1 MKKLFFSLLVIG
13 FLTSALTISVQA
25 FNMTIAPAKKVF
37 EMNRGETKDYTIVF
51 RNDFDA
57 AQYQVKVVDFV
68 YNESGVRNF
77 VEQDELA
84 DPNQSMTTWVQLGVD
99 RFEADKGVDNKIPV
113 RISIPENAAYGDHFG
128 VVLIEKFVE
137 STDGGTGPVTV
148 GGSIASVLALKVLG
162 GKSIKAGG
170 LVDFQ
175 VTSQERARNTVNFD
189 VKFNNTGNEFF
200 SVLAEI
206 EVFESAD
213 DEKPVKSLS
222 RDFTIFPNVV
232 REVKIPLG
240 DLGDDF
246 GEKEYI
252 ARLSVYEFDKGKKI
266 SQMARAEKPFQ
277 YFIPVS
283 TDAEIHYV
291 AKEVEVA
298 PDVVQIVKELGLY
311 IGGFILLLIVL
322 IRVLFFHKTQ
332 QVAVAAP
339 KRSRKK

>member
-1 MKKLFFSLLVIG
+1 MKKLFSSVLVFVFAFSA
-13 FLTSALTISVQA
+13 FTISVQA

-37 EMNRGETKDYTIVF
+37 EMHRGESRDYTIVF
-51 RNDFDA
+51 RNDFDS

-77 VEQDELA
+77 VEKAELA
-84 DPNQSMTTWVQLGVD
+84 DPSQSLTTWVQLGKEQ
-99 RFEADKGVDNKIPV
+99 FEADKGVDNKIPV
-113 RISIPENAAYGDHFG
+113 RISIPDDAAFGDHFG
-128 VVLIEKFVE
+128 VVLIEKYTPNAE
-137 STDGGTGPVTV
+137 DGGGPVTV
-148 GGSIASVLALKVLG
+148 GGSIASVLAIKVLG

-170 LVDFQ
+170 LVDYQ

-206 EVFESAD
+206 EVFENAD
-213 DEKPVKSLS
+213 DEKPIKSLS

-252 ARLSVYEFDKGKKI
+252 SRLTVYEFDKGKKV
-266 SQMARAEKPFQ
+266 SQMASAEKTFQ
-277 YFIPVS
+277 YYIPVS
-283 TDAEIHYV
+283 ADAEIHYV
-291 AKEVEVA
+291 AKEVVVT
-298 PDVVQIVKELGLY
+298 PDIVQIVKELGIY
-311 IGGFILLLIVL
+311 IGGFILILIVL
-322 IRVLFFHKTQ
+322 VRVLFFHRSQ
-332 QVAVAAP
+332 QAVPAR
-339 KRSRKK
+339 KSSRKK